1 MFLFVFILFFIAVQ
15 IFFVE
20 ERQHWI
26 TTVMINGEVYLF
38 DCLFNGILTPS
49 AELQIAQLYKPLIRL
64 NGLLV
69 SVVPIQQQQ
78 ETNNCGLFSIT
89 AAYHAAVRSNI
100 GSLTFNES
108 RLRAH
113 LIKCFEQKKLTR
125 FPQSKK
131 LSVTRPA
138 SLYCPCKKPDSF
150 QNMIQCDQCG
160 VWFHYTYAKVIKSP
174 DYDWFCSNCK

>member
-1 MFLFVFILFFIAVQ
+1 MSSVQVIVETLYAHVKVQAIKDMFSFLYIAVQ

-26 TTVMINGEVYLF
+26 TTAMINGEVYLF
-38 DCLFNGILTPS
+38 DCLFNGTLTPS
-49 AELQIAQLYKPLIRL
+49 AELQIAQLYKPLIGL

-78 ETNNCGLFSIT
+78 GTNNCGLFSIA
-89 AAYHAAVRSNI
+89 AAYHTAVRSDI
-100 GSLTFNES
+100 GLLTFNES

-131 LSVTRPA
+131 LCVTRPP
-138 SLYCPCKKPDSF
+138 SQNFVIVVYCPCKKPD
-150 QNMIQCDQCG
+150 
-160 VWFHYTYAKVIKSP
+160 
-174 DYDWFCSNCK
+174 

>member
-1 MFLFVFILFFIAVQ
+1 MYISNNTIVTMFTMSFVYNGIYLLY
-15 IFFVE
+15 FFVY
-20 ERQHWI
+20 R
-26 TTVMINGEVYLF
+26 TPRKL
-38 DCLFNGILTPS
+38 LPLTPS
-49 AELQIAQLYKPLIRL
+49 PRNLPLTPSPRNL
-64 NGLLV
+64 PLTPSPRNLPLT
-69 SVVPIQQQQ
+69 P
-78 ETNNCGLFSIT
+78 NCGLFSIA
-89 AAYHAAVRSNI
+89 AAYHAAVRSDI

-138 SLYCPCKKPDSF
+138 SQNLVIVVYCPCKKPDSF

-160 VWFHYTYAKVIKSP
+160 DWFHYTCAKVIKAP
-174 DYDWFCSNCK
+174 DDDWFCSNCK